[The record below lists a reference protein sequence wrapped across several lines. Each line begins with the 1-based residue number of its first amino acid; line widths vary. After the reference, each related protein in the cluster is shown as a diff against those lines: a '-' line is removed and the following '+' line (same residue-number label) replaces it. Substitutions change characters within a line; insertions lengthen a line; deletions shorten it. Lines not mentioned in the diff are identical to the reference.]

1 VVYAARPAGAALSLL
16 GSAVPGLSPPEE
28 DVDGSMAMI
37 GENDRHAVS
46 RMLRL
51 VFDVVAGVSPGSQ
64 VMMAEH
70 ADINEGWYQSSVV
83 ER

>member
-1 VVYAARPAGAALSLL
+1 
-16 GSAVPGLSPPEE
+16 
-28 DVDGSMAMI
+28 MAMI